1 MKRLFITGCITGLII
16 GYPVAAQ
23 QINTVDNWME
33 YVEET
38 ARNELDITTGQAEA
52 LYDELA
58 YLAEHPFNLNAATQE
73 QLRKLPFLSDEQ
85 IAALLAYR
93 RRYGEMA
100 TVYELQ
106 GIKEINRETIG
117 LLLPFI
123 YVKHVESKKN
133 ALNLKELAKYGQHE
147 LIFRYDRCLKK
158 KKGYRHPFDSLSTV
172 PSGQRYLG
180 GPSAH
185 SLRYGFTSGET
196 LQAGISL
203 EKDAG
208 EPFLKSMSGRAK
220 GYDFYSFHVLFH
232 GEKVLKTGVAGD
244 YKASFG
250 QGLVFNQGFL
260 PSRSAAVTRTEQR
273 SNGLRRH
280 FSLNESD
287 FLRGAG
293 ATLVFGKTETSVFYS
308 YRKLDG
314 TVEENEIRSFKTDGL
329 HRTERD
335 MERRRNIPMHTAGG
349 NVRYVS
355 PNFCIGATAVY
366 YSFAGQTVNPLS
378 KPYNVFA
385 FRGNHAINGGV
396 DYLLKVNK
404 LTWYGETAFSGG
416 NGVASLHAVRFVPA
430 SYLSFLLLYRSY
442 SKKYDAFFGKAF
454 AQQGSIGNEQG
465 VYIATELA
473 PFAAWK
479 VTAYADAF
487 RFPWVRYGLNAP
499 SSGTECQVRIDY
511 LPGGSRLTA
520 SLQAKSRSDGKTER
534 RQARLQAVYGFGKS
548 GTLRVAADGVRA
560 GNTGGV
566 RSTGWMVSQQARYA
580 PAAVPFRADLFA
592 AYFHTG
598 DYASRIYSYEK
609 NGAYAFSMPVCY
621 GKGVRLAAS
630 FRVDI
635 KGRVTVSAKWACT
648 RYFDRSVIGSGGEEI
663 AGSFKADLYTAL
675 RWKF

>member
-1 MKRLFITGCITGLII
+1 
-16 GYPVAAQ
+16 
-23 QINTVDNWME
+23 ME

-38 ARNELDITTGQAEA
+38 VGNDMDVNTEQAEA

-58 YLAEHPFNLNAATQE
+58 YLAEHPFNLNTATE
-73 QLRKLPFLSDEQ
+73 ERLKKLPFLSDEQ
-85 IAALLAYR
+85 IASLLAYR

-106 GIKEINRETIG
+106 GIKEMNRETIE

-123 YVKHVESKKN
+123 YVKPVERKDN
-133 ALNLKELAKYGQHE
+133 TFNLNDLVKYARHE
-147 LIFRYDRCLKK
+147 LIFRYDRCLEK
-158 KKGYRHPFDSLSTV
+158 KKGYRQPFDSLSTT
-172 PSGQRYLG
+172 PSGQHYLG
-180 GPSAH
+180 EPFYH
-185 SLRYGFTSGET
+185 SLRYGVTFGET

-208 EPFLKSMSGRAK
+208 EPFLKSAPGRTK
-220 GYDFYSFHVLFH
+220 GYDFYSFHLVFR
-232 GEKVLKTGVAGD
+232 GEKVLKTLVAGD

-250 QGLVFNQGFL
+250 QGLVFNQGFF

-280 FSLNESD
+280 FSLNEFD

-293 ATLVFGKTETSVFYS
+293 ATLVFGKMEASVFYS

-335 MERRRNIPMHTAGG
+335 MEKRRNIPMHTAGG

-355 PNFCIGATAVY
+355 SNFCIGATGVY
-366 YSFAGQTVNPLS
+366 YSFASQTVNPLL
-378 KPYNVFA
+378 KPYNLFA
-385 FRGNHAINGGV
+385 FRGNRAINGGV

-404 LTWYGETAFSGG
+404 LTLYGETAFSGRKG
-416 NGVASLHAVRFVPA
+416 FASLHAARFVPA

-442 SKKYDAFFGKAF
+442 SRKYDAFFGKAF
-454 AQQGSIGNEQG
+454 AQQSSIGNERG

-479 VTAYADAF
+479 VTAYADVF
-487 RFPWVRYGLNAP
+487 RFPWVRYGINAP
-499 SSGTECQVRIDY
+499 SSGKEYRLRFDY
-511 LPGGSRLTA
+511 SPGNRLTM
-520 SLQAKSRSDGKTER
+520 SLQGKSRSDGKTER
-534 RQARLQAVYGFGKS
+534 QQVRLQATCTLGKYGM
-548 GTLRVAADGVRA
+548 LRAAADGVRA
-560 GNTGGV
+560 GNTAGG
-566 RSTGWMVSQQARYA
+566 RSTGWMVSQQAHYA
-580 PAAVPFRADLFA
+580 PCTVPFQADLFV

-609 NGAYAFSMPVCY
+609 NGTYAFSMPVCY
-621 GKGVRLAAS
+621 GNGIRLAAS

-635 KGRVTVSAKWACT
+635 KGRFTVSAKWACT
-648 RYFDRSVIGSGGEEI
+648 RYFDRAVIGSGPEEI
-663 AGSFKADLYTAL
+663 DGPFKADLYTAL

>member
-16 GYPVAAQ
+16 GYPVVAQ

-38 ARNELDITTGQAEA
+38 AGNELDTNTGQAEA
-52 LYDELA
+52 LYEELA
-58 YLAEHPFNLNAATQE
+58 YLAEHPFNLNAATEE
-73 QLRKLPFLSDEQ
+73 QLGKLPFLSDEQ

-93 RRYGEMA
+93 RRYGEMI

-106 GIKEINRETIG
+106 GIKEMNRETIE

-123 YVKHVESKKN
+123 YVKPVEHKN
-133 ALNLKELAKYGQHE
+133 NPLNLNELLKHGRHE
-147 LIFRYDRCLKK
+147 LILRYDRCLEK
-158 KKGYRHPFDSLSTV
+158 KKGYRQPFDSLSTV
-172 PSGQRYLG
+172 PAGQRYWG
-180 GPSAH
+180 EPFAH
-185 SLRYGFTSGET
+185 VLRYGFTSGET
-196 LQAGISL
+196 LQAGINF

-208 EPFLKSMSGRAK
+208 EPFLKPVPGRAK
-220 GYDFYSFHVLFH
+220 GYDFYSFHFLFR
-232 GEKVLKTGVAGD
+232 GEKVLKTAVAGD

-273 SNGLRRH
+273 SNGFRRH
-280 FSLNESD
+280 FSSNEHD

-293 ATLVFGKTETSVFYS
+293 ATLVFGKTEASVFYS

-329 HRTERD
+329 HRTARD
-335 MERRRNIPMHTAGG
+335 MEKRRSIPMHTVGG
-349 NVRYVS
+349 HIRYVS
-355 PNFCIGATAVY
+355 PAFCIGATGVY
-366 YSFAGQTVNPLS
+366 YSFAGRTVNPLL

-385 FRGNHAINGGV
+385 FRGNHAINGSV
-396 DYLLKVNK
+396 DYLLKINK
-404 LTWYGETAFSGG
+404 LTLYGETAFSGAK
-416 NGVASLHAVRFVPA
+416 GVATLHAARFAPA
-430 SYLSFLLLYRSY
+430 SYLSFLLLYRFY
-442 SKKYDAFFGKAF
+442 SRRYDAFFAKAF
-454 AQQGSIGNEQG
+454 AQQSRIGNEQG

-487 RFPWVRYGLNAP
+487 RFPWVRYGLNVP
-499 SSGTECQVRIDY
+499 SAGTEYRVRIDY
-511 LPGGSRLTA
+511 LPGTRFTA

-534 RQARLQAVYGFGKS
+534 RQVRLQAVYTVGKS
-548 GTLRVAADGVRA
+548 GMLRAAVDGVQA
-560 GNTGGV
+560 GVG
-566 RSTGWMVSQQARYA
+566 STGWMVSQQASYA
-580 PAAVPFRADLFA
+580 PAALPFRADLFA
-592 AYFHTG
+592 AYFRTG

-621 GKGVRLAAS
+621 GNGMRLAAS
-630 FRVDI
+630 VRMDI

-663 AGSFKADLYTAL
+663 DGSFKSDLYTAL